1 MTEMDS
7 SSDQSDATDEEAP
20 RPRPSAAWRNLRV
33 VSFAALLVAIYAF
46 LQLRPESDGTS
57 TPGAPPSGPPAAGSV
72 APEIDVPL
80 FSGGRFTLS
89 KHLSDDGRPI
99 FLNMWASWCF
109 PCRAEMPD
117 ISEAALDHPEVYF
130 IGIAVDDREA
140 PARDFVDKYGIAY
153 DIGFDERPV
162 GDDATASA
170 GEGRAVEKAY
180 TIWAMPT
187 SYLIGPDGIIIERW
201 FGPMGRRQIEAFIA
215 LADSPNP

>member
-7 SSDQSDATDEEAP
+7 SPNESDSTDEEPP
-20 RPRPSAAWRNLRV
+20 RPRPSAARRSLRV
-33 VSFAALLVAIYAF
+33 VSLAAVLVAVYAF
-46 LQLRPESDGTS
+46 VQLRPESDGTA
-57 TPGAPPSGPPAAGSV
+57 TPGAPPSGPPGAGSV

-89 KHLSDDGRPI
+89 RHLVDDGRPI

-117 ISEAALDHPEVYF
+117 ISEAAIDHPEVYF

-140 PARDFVDKYGIAY
+140 PARDFVDKYGISY
-153 DIGFDERPV
+153 DIGFDERPI
-162 GDDATASA
+162 GDGAA

-187 SYLIGPDGIIIERW
+187 SYLIGSDGIIIERW
-201 FGPMGRRQIEAFIA
+201 FGPMRSSQIEDFIA
-215 LADSPNP
+215 LAELSNP